1 MTQNEL
7 EQIQE
12 RYNAAYNTKLNL
24 GNIGT
29 IIKSTEA
36 NGLTIH
42 VRGIEYMRINDF
54 IDAALHDRIKQLVI
68 NALNAKREEL
78 QKEFDKL

>member
-1 MTQNEL
+1 MTQEEL

-54 IDAALHDRIKQLVI
+54 IDAALYDRITQMVI
-68 NALNAKREEL
+68 DALNAKREEL

>member
-1 MTQNEL
+1 MTQEEL

-12 RYNAAYNTKLNL
+12 RYNAAYKMKLDL

-54 IDAALHDRIKQLVI
+54 IDAALYDRITQMVI
-68 NALNAKREEL
+68 DALNAKRDEL